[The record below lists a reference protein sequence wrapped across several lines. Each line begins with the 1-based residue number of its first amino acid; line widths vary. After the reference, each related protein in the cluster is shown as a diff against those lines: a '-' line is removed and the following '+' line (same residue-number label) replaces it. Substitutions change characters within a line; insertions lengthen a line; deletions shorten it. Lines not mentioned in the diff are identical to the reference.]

1 MPKERHFGRV
11 SQIAAYV
18 TVGFK
23 RDCNGG
29 RFFLSGNDDLD
40 IASIPGTNS

>member
-29 RFFLSGNDDLD
+29 RFFYRVMM
-40 IASIPGTNS
+40 IWT